1 MRKSSGSRYT
11 FSGLNPAK
19 LFLKLHA
26 GQTLSTYKTHEK
38 GKLFPEIQIFSFI
51 LQLVMQQEYFPPCD
65 KRKFMIQCLLSLK
78 RDQTGH
84 ALPVR
89 S

>member
-26 GQTLSTYKTHEK
+26 GRSHSTYKTHEK
-38 GKLFPEIQIFSFI
+38 GKIFPEIQIFFI
-51 LQLVMQQEYFPPCD
+51 YFAACYE
-65 KRKFMIQCLLSLK
+65 
-78 RDQTGH
+78 TGVFSP
-84 ALPVR
+84 L
-89 S
+89 